1 LTAPKFSVVIP
12 AYNQANYL
20 IEAIQS
26 VLDQTY
32 GNFELI
38 VVNDASPDETH
49 QVVGQFVD
57 DRIKYLLHEQN
68 RGLPATRNTGIRAST
83 GELIALLDAD
93 DYYHPN
99 KLESHLNFYQEH
111 SDIGATYNN
120 RFELNYSA
128 KTIRNLYRA
137 PSMVG
142 LQDFVLGFP
151 FAPSDMVIR
160 REWAF
165 KVNLFNEN
173 YRNGAEDID
182 FPAQLALCGCK
193 FGRVD
198 KALNFRRYKSGRK
211 WKNLRLRMEDAL
223 LALENIFI
231 DSRCPA
237 QVLDLRDLA
246 IKNHYEILTFPAFLQ
261 GETELGR
268 ELLWEAI
275 RLVPSIVQGN
285 PCHYV
290 KMLTRMST
298 ADENQDHVS
307 VIDYVF
313 SQLPK
318 ELMHLSEQKEWAVGR
333 GYMIKGLRSLI
344 WGSEQDANSYFA
356 QAAEEKADLDEAY
369 LRNMANQLIDHA
381 SQFDDLETAKLLEDL
396 SLYVSQIG
404 GQSSTDFLKGCYFLN
419 QAYRYYHQKNYL
431 NARSALKFA
440 VRNRPAYLVN
450 RGVISLL
457 IHSFVQ
463 RDDLNKVAIQNQ
475 PYR

>member
-142 LQDFVLGFP
+142 LRDFVLGFP

-275 RLVPSIVQGN
+275 RLDPSIIHGN

-290 KMLTRMST
+290 KMLIRMSS
-298 ADENQDHVS
+298 ADENQDHVT
-307 VIDYVF
+307 VIDDIF
-313 SQLPK
+313 SQFPD
-318 ELMHLSEQKEWAVGR
+318 ELLHLSQQKDWAVGR
-333 GYMIKGLRSLI
+333 GYLIKGVRSLV
-344 WGSEQDANSYFA
+344 WGREEEAKSYFEK
-356 QAAEEKADLDEAY
+356 AAKVKADLDEAY
-369 LRNMANQLIDHA
+369 LRNIARMLKDYSSEFNDTSAD
-381 SQFDDLETAKLLEDL
+381 KLLEAL
-396 SLYVSQIG
+396 STYIVNIG
-404 GQSSTDFLKGCYFLN
+404 QPSNFQYLKKCYFLD
-419 QAYRYYHQKNYL
+419 QAFEHYRLNDYL
-431 NARSALKFA
+431 NVRRALGQAIRTQPGCLK
-440 VRNRPAYLVN
+440 N

-457 IHSFVQ
+457 IRSLVS
-463 RDDLNKVAIQNQ
+463 
-475 PYR
+475 